1 MKGNKQNKLLL
12 GKGER
17 AFNITMNIVGVI
29 ISLVCLYPIW
39 YVLIA
44 SFSRPYY
51 VDNGSVIFRAIGF
64 NLDSYRQAFAK
75 NGLFVAYGNTIF
87 YTVVGVLFNMF
98 FTTTMAYALSKKRLI
113 WRKFF
118 TLFVVFTMWF
128 NAGVIPTYL
137 NFRNLGLLNTRL
149 SLLLGFS
156 INAYNLII
164 LKSFFEQV
172 PESLEEAAFIDG
184 ANNIR
189 IFGQIY
195 LPLSKPAL
203 VTVALMYAV
212 NRWNSY
218 FWAMNLL
225 RSDDKLP
232 LQVYLKKMIVDGF
245 AGGEESVILT
255 QSSTWSQ
262 TTVIYAVIMIAII
275 PMLIAY
281 PFLQKYF
288 KTGMTIGA
296 NKG

>member
-1 MKGNKQNKLLL
+1 MKKQNKMLL

-17 AFNITMNIVGVI
+17 AFNITMNILGVL
-29 ISLVCLYPIW
+29 ISIVCLYPIW

-51 VDNGSVIFRAIGF
+51 VDNGSVVFRAIGF

-75 NGLFVAYGNTIF
+75 DGLFRAYGNTIF
-87 YTVVGVLFNMF
+87 YTVVGVMFNMF

-137 NFRNLGLLNTRL
+137 NFRNLGLLNTRM

-184 ANNIR
+184 ASNIR

-195 LPLSKPAL
+195 LPLSKPSL

-245 AGGEESVILT
+245 AGGEDSVILT

-262 TTVIYAVIMIAII
+262 TTVIYAVIIIAIV
-275 PMLIAY
+275 PMMIAY